1 MGGWDGRP
9 KKTFSNKIKSASK
22 LVSKRCEYSLI
33 SQNLELQIDTI
44 PSFVMSL
51 VHILRKKSFN
61 LIWMIEEAKI
71 SLQTSFKK
79 NDYASVAL
87 ELVFV
92 I

>member
-1 MGGWDGRP
+1 MDFFGGWDGRP

-33 SQNLELQIDTI
+33 SHNLELQIDTM

-61 LIWMIEEAKI
+61 LIWMTEKAKI
-71 SLQTSFKK
+71 SHQTSLKESE
-79 NDYASVAL
+79 YASVAL
-87 ELVFV
+87 
-92 I
+92 

>member
-1 MGGWDGRP
+1 MDFFGGWDGRP

-61 LIWMIEEAKI
+61 LIWMTEKAKI
-71 SLQTSFKK
+71 SHQTSLKESE
-79 NDYASVAL
+79 YASVAL
-87 ELVFV
+87 
-92 I
+92 